1 VTFLNTTKTGKKAKA
16 MTNLGIA
23 VSFVGSSRGAYKIV
37 MQHTDGSEVTLTTLV
52 AITKAGMNYIH
63 GHGWSRMFEISGL
76 KEIVEMMG
84 NGNDRSDVAVASER
98 EPLLED
104 VSGANDHQR
113 GGSLLSKGGGRSGV
127 DTAWGQAFR
136 EAAAS
141 NYRSVETGQPAQ
153 GFRQSVESSFGL
165 VDPRRRMD
173 GRREYRR
180 SEDLLGTE
188 HWGNVESSHT
198 GGGGMKEPN
207 MKQVWAG
214 FAMMALLLDKT
225 YDGTF
230 EDIARDAWRM
240 ADCLE
245 SEEQER
251 DE

>member
-1 VTFLNTTKTGKKAKA
+1 
-16 MTNLGIA
+16 
-23 VSFVGSSRGAYKIV
+23 
-37 MQHTDGSEVTLTTLV
+37 
-52 AITKAGMNYIH
+52 
-63 GHGWSRMFEISGL
+63 MFEISGL

-173 GRREYRR
+173 GRREHRR
-180 SEDLLGTE
+180 SEDFLATI
-188 HWGNVESSHT
+188 T
-198 GGGGMKEPN
+198 
-207 MKQVWAG
+207 
-214 FAMMALLLDKT
+214 
-225 YDGTF
+225 
-230 EDIARDAWRM
+230 R
-240 ADCLE
+240 
-245 SEEQER
+245 
-251 DE
+251 